1 MEKVKVA
8 AVQMN
13 LVQCTSEKDFFEVLD
28 KLVYESAQNGA
39 KIVSFPEDLGFCVA
53 WAKESFRINNIMF
66 GIEPE
71 FNSLTFKNKIEQF
84 ANWIVSKLNLKFM
97 GEWLSQKRI
106 SDIIKRVFKK
116 LAKKH
121 GVVIISGTVYER
133 KIDGIYNTC
142 YVFDYDGKLAGS
154 YDKHKL
160 VPLEIAWGVKPGFK
174 PYPIYTKDY
183 DIGVVICYD
192 LDDTN
197 WINEIVRNGAQMIFA
212 PSGGWRPYPDYPFDA
227 ERESPQL
234 KRSVENKISI
244 VKPYCCGWLFPGL
257 YFQGHTQIVD
267 MNGEILAESV
277 DWGQEKIFYAEI
289 PLKKKL
295 Y

>member
-8 AVQMN
+8 AIQLN

-28 KLVYESAQNGA
+28 KLVSESVANGA
-39 KIVSFPEDLGFCVA
+39 KIVSFPEDLGFCIA
-53 WAKESFRINNIMF
+53 WAKESFRVNNIMF

-71 FNSLTFKNKIEQF
+71 FESFSFKNKIEQF
-84 ANWIVSKLNLKFM
+84 TNWILSRINLRIM

-121 GVVIISGTVYER
+121 KVVVVSGTVYER
-133 KIDGIYNTC
+133 KFNGIYNTC
-142 YVFDYDGKLAGS
+142 YVYDNNGNLAGS
-154 YDKHKL
+154 YDKYKL
-160 VPLEIAWGVKPGFK
+160 VPLEKAWGVKSGKK

-183 DIGVVICYD
+183 SIGVAICYD
-192 LDDTN
+192 LDDAN
-197 WINEIVRNGAQMIFA
+197 WINEIVRNGAQMIFS

-227 ERESPQL
+227 EKETPQL
-234 KRSVENKISI
+234 KRSAEYRISI
-244 VKPYCCGWLFPGL
+244 VRPYCCGWLFPGL
-257 YFQGHTQIVD
+257 YFQGHTQIVGPQ
-267 MNGEILAESV
+267 GEILAQST
-277 DWGQEKIFYAEI
+277 DWDKEKIFYADI